1 MLRIQ
6 GSDRRLCDGL
16 SRRDLLQVGGLGLA
30 GGLSLPTLLAAEQA
44 RTVDSDA
51 PAKSVILINLLGGP
65 SHIDMF
71 DMKPEAPAEIRGEFR
86 PISSS
91 VEGLDV
97 CELMPLTARTMHH
110 SCLVRTHSHLYNTH
124 SPYNML
130 TGYSGPVIDGNH
142 FKPTD
147 HPSIGSVMQLAGLNS
162 PGVPNYVWMPTY
174 PGHSQGKHRAGPYGG
189 FLGQRFDPLFTSYAA
204 TFRESIEGR
213 NAHID
218 PPVPYAVAQ
227 LPALDVQ
234 PGLGPARLGRRRDL
248 LAAVDSIRR
257 RTGDTS
263 STATLGIFQQ
273 KALELLTSTRTRDAF
288 DIAREP
294 ESIRTRYGEHLFGS
308 CLLAARRLVE
318 SGTRFVGLTFESQ
331 LNGKQGA
338 GQWDTHGNNFRLL
351 KNFLLPTLDQCYSA
365 LVEDLSSRGMLDDT
379 LVVLMGEMGRTPK
392 VNKSAGRDHWTQCGF
407 IVYTGAGVRRATIFG
422 RSDKQAGW
430 PVDYP
435 VSSADHVATMY
446 KLVGVDPRMAI
457 FDRTG
462 REHRAALDGEPI
474 DGVIA

>member
-6 GSDRRLCDGL
+6 GSDRQLCDGL

-218 PPVPYAVAQ
+218 PPVPYAVPQ

-263 STATLGIFQQ
+263 ATATLGIFQQ

-288 DIAREP
+288 DIARES
-294 ESIRTRYGEHLFGS
+294 ESTRTRYGEHLFGS

-392 VNKSAGRDHWTQCGF
+392 VNRNAGRDHWTQCGF
-407 IVYTGAGVRRATIFG
+407 IVYTGAGIRRGSIFG
-422 RSDKQAGW
+422 RSDRQAGW

-446 KLVGVDPRMAI
+446 KLVGVDPQMAI

>member
-44 RTVDSDA
+44 RTVDPDA

-218 PPVPYAVAQ
+218 PPVPYAVPQ

-263 STATLGIFQQ
+263 ATATLGIFQQ

-288 DIAREP
+288 DIARES
-294 ESIRTRYGEHLFGS
+294 ESTRTRYGEHLFGS

-331 LNGKQGA
+331 WNGKQGA

-392 VNKSAGRDHWTQCGF
+392 VNKNAGRDHWTQCGF
-407 IVYTGAGVRRATIFG
+407 IVYTGAGVRHATVFG

>member
-1 MLRIQ
+1 MLRVQ

-44 RTVDSDA
+44 RTIDSDA

-147 HPSIGSVMQLAGLNS
+147 HPSIGSVMQLAGLKS
-162 PGVPNYVWMPTY
+162 SGVPNYVWMPTY

-189 FLGQRFDPLFTSYAA
+189 FLGQQFDPLFTSYAA

-218 PPVPYAVAQ
+218 PPVPYAAAQ

-257 RTGDTS
+257 RTDDTS
-263 STATLGIFQQ
+263 ATATLGIFQQ

-294 ESIRTRYGEHLFGS
+294 ESTRTRYGEHLFGS

-407 IVYTGAGVRRATIFG
+407 IVYTGAGIRRGSIFG
-422 RSDKQAGW
+422 RSDRQAGW

-446 KLVGVDPRMAI
+446 KLVGVDPRMPI

-462 REHRAALDGEPI
+462 REHRAALDGDPI

>member
-97 CELMPLTARTMHH
+97 CELMPLTAKTMHH

-218 PPVPYAVAQ
+218 PPVPYAVPQ

-263 STATLGIFQQ
+263 ATATLGIFQQ

-294 ESIRTRYGEHLFGS
+294 ESTRTRYGEHLFGS

-392 VNKSAGRDHWTQCGF
+392 VNRNAGRDHWTQCGF
-407 IVYTGAGVRRATIFG
+407 IVYTGAGIRRGSIFG
-422 RSDKQAGW
+422 RSDRQAGW

-446 KLVGVDPRMAI
+446 KLVGVDPQMAI

>member
-1 MLRIQ
+1 MLRVQ

-44 RTVDSDA
+44 RTIDSDA

-147 HPSIGSVMQLAGLNS
+147 HPSIGSVMQLAGLKS
-162 PGVPNYVWMPTY
+162 SGVPNYVWMPTY

-218 PPVPYAVAQ
+218 PPVPYAAAQ

-257 RTGDTS
+257 RTDDTS
-263 STATLGIFQQ
+263 ATATLGIFQQ

-294 ESIRTRYGEHLFGS
+294 ESTRTRYGEHLFGS

-407 IVYTGAGVRRATIFG
+407 IVYTGAGIRRGSIFG
-422 RSDKQAGW
+422 RSDRQAGW

-446 KLVGVDPRMAI
+446 KLVGVDPRMPI

>member
-1 MLRIQ
+1 
-6 GSDRRLCDGL
+6 
-16 SRRDLLQVGGLGLA
+16 
-30 GGLSLPTLLAAEQA
+30 
-44 RTVDSDA
+44 
-51 PAKSVILINLLGGP
+51 VIN
-65 SHIDMF
+65 
-71 DMKPEAPAEIRGEFR
+71 
-86 PISSS
+86 
-91 VEGLDV
+91 
-97 CELMPLTARTMHH
+97 
-110 SCLVRTHSHLYNTH
+110 
-124 SPYNML
+124 
-130 TGYSGPVIDGNH
+130 GNH

-147 HPSIGSVMQLAGLNS
+147 HPSVGSVMQLAGLGS
-162 PGVPNYVWMPTY
+162 AGIPNYVWMPTV
-174 PGHSQGKHRAGPYGG
+174 PGHSQGRQRAGPYGG
-189 FLGQRFDPLFTSYAA
+189 FLGQRYDPLFTSYTP

-218 PPVPYAVAQ
+218 PPVPYAAPQ
-227 LPALDVQ
+227 LPALDAQ
-234 PGLGPARLGRRRDL
+234 PGLGVARLGRRRNL
-248 LAAVDSIRR
+248 LAAVDRVRR
-257 RTGDTS
+257 RLGDRPGVD
-263 STATLGIFQQ
+263 TLGVFQK
-273 KALELLTSTRTRDAF
+273 KALELLTSTHTRDAF
-288 DIAREP
+288 DIARES
-294 ESIRTRYGEHLFGS
+294 ESTRKRYGEHLFGS

-331 LNGKQGA
+331 LNGKIGA

-365 LVEDLSSRGMLDDT
+365 LVEDMAGRGMLDDT

-407 IVYTGAGVRRATIFG
+407 IVYTGAGVRHATVFG

-446 KLVGVDPRMAI
+446 KLVGVDPRMPI

>member
-16 SRRDLLQVGGLGLA
+16 KRRDLLQVGGLGLA
-30 GGLSLPTLLAAEQA
+30 GGLSLPTLLASEAV
-44 RTVDSDA
+44 RGIDSDA
-51 PAKSVILINLLGGP
+51 PAKSVILINLMGGP
-65 SHIDMF
+65 SHVDMF
-71 DMKPEAPAEIRGEFR
+71 DMKPEAPSEIRGEFR
-86 PISSS
+86 PVPSS
-91 VEGLDV
+91 VPGLDV

-110 SCLVRTHSHLYNTH
+110 SCVVRTHSHLYNTH

-130 TGYSGPVIDGNH
+130 TGYSGPVINGNH

-147 HPSIGSVMQLAGLNS
+147 HPSVGSVMQHAGLGS
-162 PGVPNYVWMPTY
+162 AGVPNYVWMPTY

-189 FLGQRFDPLFTSYAA
+189 FLGQRFDPLFTSY
-204 TFRESIEGR
+204 TPEFRESTEGR

-218 PPVPYAVAQ
+218 PPVPYATPQ
-227 LPALDVQ
+227 LPALDEQ
-234 PGLGPARLGRRRDL
+234 PQLGAARLGRRRDL
-248 LAAVDSIRR
+248 LATVDKVRR
-257 RTGDTS
+257 QLGDTS
-263 STATLGIFQQ
+263 SSESLGVFQQ

-288 DIAREP
+288 DIARES
-294 ESIRTRYGEHLFGS
+294 EATRKRYGDHLFGS

-331 LNGKQGA
+331 LNGKIGA

-365 LVEDLSSRGMLDDT
+365 LVEDMAGRGMLKDT

-392 VNKSAGRDHWTQCGF
+392 VNKNAGRDHWTQCGF
-407 IVYTGAGVRRATIFG
+407 IVYTGAGVRHATVFG

-430 PVDYP
+430 PVDFP

-446 KLVGVDPRMAI
+446 KLVGVDPQMAI

-474 DGVIA
+474 SGVIA